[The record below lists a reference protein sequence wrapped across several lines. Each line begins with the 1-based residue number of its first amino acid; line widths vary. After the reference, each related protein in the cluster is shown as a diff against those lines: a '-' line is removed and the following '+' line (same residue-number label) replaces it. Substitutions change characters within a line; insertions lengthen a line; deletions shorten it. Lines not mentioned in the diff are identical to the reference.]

1 MNIINSLLRQHKR
14 LSSFLFVF
22 IFLYSGIIRG
32 IITFDDEDF
41 IPNYAQHDSE
51 TKSNF
56 STQLNHF
63 NALSIVNQYKEKSE
77 SEIDEVHFDIEI
89 CFSSHAPLQ
98 FLPYL
103 KSLTSKGLSWVNDYK
118 LPLYD
123 LYCTWKFHLI

>member
-1 MNIINSLLRQHKR
+1 MNIINSLLRQHKG

-41 IPNYAQHDSE
+41 IPHYAHNDSDSE
-51 TKSNF
+51 SNF

-63 NALSIVNQYKEKSE
+63 NNVSIVNQFKEKSE

-89 CFSSHAPLQ
+89 YFSSHAPLQ

-103 KSLTSKGLSWVNDYK
+103 KYLTSKGLSWFNNFK
-118 LPLYD
+118 LHLYD